1 MKTIH
6 FYISNRN
13 HHWQMVRPVLAHL
26 KLKGEVNVLLVSL
39 CEFRRMNTPV
49 DELTAMGIPYIT
61 LASLKFKGA
70 TTSTGNSFIGGNQS
84 FIRNFLRAI
93 VWYTKVRTAFTQ
105 LYKSPPDL
113 IVVPNDI
120 AFPFDRMCAW
130 WNVKKIPFILFQE
143 GIRFP
148 LPNEGKLNYGKN
160 GPQQILT
167 WGNYSSSY
175 FKSLQLQNVEI
186 VEVGNPRFDEVLL
199 RDYSTEID
207 AIKSEA
213 GLGKYNILYVSNPVD
228 DQGFCTHDEKV
239 RLFKDFMTG
248 LRPMIEAKDIKIL
261 VRLHPR
267 EDITFFK
274 DTVAE
279 LQLDKYVVWT
289 QSYSLFACLKVVD
302 LSVVLA
308 STVGLESMLCDV
320 PIAVVKLPQHGFVF
334 NYVSSGCALGIDV
347 KTNFAD
353 SIYDALTDN
362 RTTQVENCRR
372 YVADQLSNRLSSAA
386 YISTHLINH
395 LGR

>member
-13 HHWQMVRPVLAHL
+13 HHWQMIRPVLAHL

-49 DELTAMGIPYIT
+49 EELTAMGVPYVT

-70 TTSTGNSFIGGNQS
+70 TTSTGSSFIGGSLS
-84 FIRNFLRAI
+84 FTRIFLRSI
-93 VWYTKVRTAFTQ
+93 VWYTKVRTSFTR

-113 IVVPNDI
+113 VVVPNDI

-130 WNVKKIPFILFQE
+130 WNSKKIPFILIQE

-167 WGNYSSSY
+167 WGNYSSDY
-175 FKSLQLQNVEI
+175 FRSLKLPNVRI

-199 RDYSTEID
+199 HDYTIEID
-207 AIKSEA
+207 KIKSEIE
-213 GLGKYNILYVSNPVD
+213 LGTYNILYVSNPVD

-239 RLFKDFMTG
+239 KLFRDFMVG
-248 LRPMIEAKDIKIL
+248 MQSFIKSNNVKIFI
-261 VRLHPR
+261 RLHPR
-267 EDITFFK
+267 EAISFFK
-274 DTVAE
+274 EVVAE
-279 LQLDKYVVWT
+279 LQLEKYVIWT
-289 QSYSLFACLKVVD
+289 QSYSLFACLKLVD

-320 PIAVVKLPQHGFVF
+320 PIAVIKLPKHGFVF
-334 NYVSSGCALGIDV
+334 NYVSSGCATGIDV
-347 KTNFAD
+347 ETNFSD
-353 SIYDALTDN
+353 TINQVLLLN
-362 RTTQVENCRR
+362 RPEQIENCRK
-372 YVADQLSNRLSSAA
+372 YIADQLSNRLNSAA
-386 YISTHLINH
+386 YISSHLTNYV
-395 LGR
+395 GK